1 MNKNSKKLI
10 AIVISSL
17 FLSVTIGGCNSNS
30 EDEANGGGSVTGLNF
45 LGQSG
50 GGGSTNAVEQTW
62 RYTYTA
68 NHLLETATDP
78 NGGVT
83 RYDYDEYGRVIKITN
98 PLKQMISLSD
108 YDSNDKPRTIIN
120 ANGVTTKLTYTED
133 GWLQSSTT
141 DGAVTSLEY
150 DKVGNVTKLVA
161 PDNTAVSYVYNTI
174 NELMQ
179 IKSASGT
186 MRFRWLAGKVIAI
199 DIDCALNGLDGNC
212 YSQQRGY
219 DDLNRL
225 SEVVSTIKS
234 SKPFYVKAQY
244 FTYDNNNDLITSTDG
259 KSNKTSFGWDELQR
273 LSQVTDAKN
282 GYTKYSYDNTQSISN
297 PSGITDAKGSVTS
310 YVNNGL
316 DNLLKLISPDS
327 GTHNYTAYDAN
338 GNLLSQAD
346 AKGQLVSYSYDALNR
361 PKTINYSGDAGSN
374 TIFTY
379 DSGSN
384 AVGRLT
390 KVQTANSSNSYYYDA
405 RGNTLSD
412 VQRIAGADYTI
423 GYGYDKADNLTNIV
437 YPSKAQVAYIYTS
450 GQLSKILVNGK
461 AINVTHLP
469 FGPINNIE
477 FPNGVSE
484 KIGYNTDY
492 SIKSINVSNDLMN
505 REYSYYPNGDIKAIT
520 GVNTGYDY
528 DQLSSLTK
536 ADNQA
541 YTNDKVSNRTQATI
555 SGTTTTYTIA
565 TGSNRLDTSK
575 VGTVETKY
583 DYDSAGNMIKAGSS
597 NYVYDGLNR
606 LKSVTLDTAKN
617 GDTLATYQY
626 NAYSQRILKDVD
638 GKQTIFIYNSAGQLL
653 EEYNKAQNTTR
664 DYVYADGMLVA
675 IMENGINVYVI
686 TDHLNAPQMLLDST
700 GRNIWSATYD
710 AFGKATITGNLKLN
724 LRADGQYNDD
734 ETGLYYNWY
743 RYYNPSLGR
752 YITSDPMGLQAG
764 MNTYIYVNGNP
775 INYTDPQGLF
785 APILI
790 GMAVSGGSEIFAQY
804 LQHGGNISNW
814 NMRNIAVA
822 TVFGIIPGGASMYSV
837 KMGFGFLK
845 TFAADGLSSGVA
857 TLLQSQTINRC
868 EDKQTSFG
876 DDLITFQQGNTY
888 GVLGNA
894 TTEFV
899 GYTRYKPLTKTII
912 SNVLI
917 GAQPPLIEKVVG
929 KDGRGISK

>member
-1 MNKNSKKLI
+1 
-10 AIVISSL
+10 
-17 FLSVTIGGCNSNS
+17 
-30 EDEANGGGSVTGLNF
+30 
-45 LGQSG
+45 
-50 GGGSTNAVEQTW
+50 
-62 RYTYTA
+62 
-68 NHLLETATDP
+68 
-78 NGGVT
+78 
-83 RYDYDEYGRVIKITN
+83 
-98 PLKQMISLSD
+98 
-108 YDSNDKPRTIIN
+108 
-120 ANGVTTKLTYTED
+120 
-133 GWLQSSTT
+133 
-141 DGAVTSLEY
+141 
-150 DKVGNVTKLVA
+150 
-161 PDNTAVSYVYNTI
+161 
-174 NELMQ
+174 
-179 IKSASGT
+179 
-186 MRFRWLAGKVIAI
+186 
-199 DIDCALNGLDGNC
+199 
-212 YSQQRGY
+212 
-219 DDLNRL
+219 
-225 SEVVSTIKS
+225 
-234 SKPFYVKAQY
+234 
-244 FTYDNNNDLITSTDG
+244 
-259 KSNKTSFGWDELQR
+259 
-273 LSQVTDAKN
+273 
-282 GYTKYSYDNTQSISN
+282 
-297 PSGITDAKGSVTS
+297 
-310 YVNNGL
+310 
-316 DNLLKLISPDS
+316 
-327 GTHNYTAYDAN
+327 
-338 GNLLSQAD
+338 
-346 AKGQLVSYSYDALNR
+346 
-361 PKTINYSGDAGSN
+361 
-374 TIFTY
+374 
-379 DSGSN
+379 
-384 AVGRLT
+384 
-390 KVQTANSSNSYYYDA
+390 
-405 RGNTLSD
+405 
-412 VQRIAGADYTI
+412 
-423 GYGYDKADNLTNIV
+423 
-437 YPSKAQVAYIYTS
+437 
-450 GQLSKILVNGK
+450 
-461 AINVTHLP
+461 
-469 FGPINNIE
+469 
-477 FPNGVSE
+477 
-484 KIGYNTDY
+484 
-492 SIKSINVSNDLMN
+492 
-505 REYSYYPNGDIKAIT
+505 
-520 GVNTGYDY
+520 
-528 DQLSSLTK
+528 LSSLTK

-686 TDHLNAPQMLLDST
+686 TDHLNAPQVLLDST

-710 AFGKATITGNLKLN
+710 PFGKATITGNLKLN